1 MISDREAFN
10 ICIRGSADD
19 LAKLL
24 ASGFSASTPSE
35 NFCGNTL
42 IHLAAY
48 NRDLN
53 KLKLLVES
61 VPPENRTAA
70 LNRCNRYNLTPLFET
85 CLVPM
90 SPGAFCEQHP
100 EADAA
105 AYARRFENIM
115 KKSVDVADY
124 LLQNNANPNTPRAK
138 IGGDTP
144 VKGKI
149 TALTLTEYI
158 NWQLSFRNHK
168 NPAFEPLSQLKAL
181 IENQIA
187 LNQKRLAERG
197 KKI

>member
-1 MISDREAFN
+1 MISDGEAFN

-61 VPPENRTAA
+61 IPPENRTAA

-100 EADAA
+100 EADVA

-187 LNQKRLAERG
+187 LNQKRLAGRG